1 MIGLKYL
8 RSCLGISAEELGK
21 LLGVSRSLLSRWEN
35 GAQNI
40 SKKSLESISEV
51 FQCEKLD
58 LQSEVTDTSMI
69 RLNVAAATYAIE
81 NQLDVHINEQKKL
94 YLQNELKK
102 INFAL
107 IGRPELIDVINKIL
121 VKDSQWLSAFKY
133 LLK

>member
-81 NQLDVHINEQKKL
+81 NQVDVHINEQKKL

>member
-8 RSCLGISAEELGK
+8 RSCLGISAEELRK